1 MTSFW
6 HSNLVPGTTPGNKPT
21 TSVSE
26 IATNKYWDK
35 NILWIKTS
43 QNKLLN
49 LHSEIFQHSKIGLFC
64 LCFFCGGFGFASKI
78 PFGNFGILA
87 EAKNI
92 FDAKNAMH
100 NSAQS
105 CALRR
110 AEALHLG
117 YAELVPM
124 LMFQLSCSFS
134 SKFSFLVSI
143 CFVWLVVSLLIG
155 FVN

>member
-35 NILWIKTS
+35 HILWIKTS

-64 LCFFCGGFGFASKI
+64 LLFFLRVLGLPQRSRLEISGLSRRPKTSSMPKMPCTTQHRVVPYVERKHCTL
-78 PFGNFGILA
+78 GI
-87 EAKNI
+87 
-92 FDAKNAMH
+92 
-100 NSAQS
+100 QS
-105 CALRR
+105 WSLCWCSSWVVP
-110 AEALHLG
+110 
-117 YAELVPM
+117 LVPN
-124 LMFQLSCSFS
+124 FLSWFT
-134 SKFSFLVSI
+134 
-143 CFVWLVVSLLIG
+143 FVLCG
-155 FVN
+155 